1 MARLGYARVS
11 LADQNTDLQIREL
24 EAAGCERIYKDQGI
38 SGTRVSRPELDRLLD
53 RLGPGDEVVVWKLD
67 RLGRNTRHL
76 LELLDDFKT
85 QGIKFRSLRDGIA
98 TDPASEVGGAMA
110 QAMVTIISAFAQLER
125 DQLSERTKAGM
136 AIAAASGRK
145 SGRREVTPEHE
156 KVKRAHELKA
166 SRAQAGGHRKNNRGQ
181 PGYGLPL
188 LGDGVLKSA
197 TAIAGPGRWCFPDPA
212 ESGRWGSA
220 PYPVSRF

>member
-1 MARLGYARVS
+1 MIRPGEVMARLGYARVS

-38 SGTRVSRPELDRLLD
+38 SGTRLSRPELDRMLD

-76 LELLDDFKT
+76 LELLDNFKVR
-85 QGIKFRSLRDGIA
+85 GIKFRSLRDGIA

-136 AIAAASGRK
+136 AAAAANGRK
-145 SGRREVTPEHE
+145 AGRREITTDHE

-166 SRAQAGGHRKNNRGQ
+166 RGLKPTDIGKIIGASRATVYR
-181 PGYGLPL
+181 Y
-188 LGDGVLKSA
+188 LGMDS
-197 TAIAGPGRWCFPDPA
+197 
-212 ESGRWGSA
+212 
-220 PYPVSRF
+220 